1 MTLSDLRI
9 SHNITQKEIEKRT
22 GIPYDTYRSYEYGRQ
37 FPKKD
42 AIVKLAKLYHMSPGE
57 LLNLLIG
64 VNNDSLPPINDKE
77 ETIMPALPMLSLSQP
92 ESLREFEYILRE
104 YCAETFKGP
113 AQLYGRQGIMQ
124 NGVDI
129 VVTRP
134 DGTRV
139 CVQCKDYRDSKI
151 IVSDIDEWVKELNNT
166 TCNMSEF
173 VLATSL
179 TKPNAKLQERV
190 HQISD
195 KRLEEGLCPV
205 NIIFW
210 NDIECFVYKHP
221 DLLKRFWPPYQ
232 IIFEEM
238 SKKPKIASGYAEA
251 EIRTAYDL
259 KKLFLDAFI
268 NCDIE
273 GYLRQ
278 DPFVGFDFEYLKD
291 IDSFIDIVS
300 NLLDRAVSIANSNSY
315 RQIVDFF
322 EAFNDYNDYQSEICG
337 ISRNGKIVFLR
348 PFEEYNLDEYRE
360 NVDGLRTRVDECFN
374 KIKSVD

>member
-9 SHNITQKEIEKRT
+9 SHNITQQELAKRT
-22 GIPYDTYRSYEYGRQ
+22 GIPYDTYRSYEYERQ

-42 AIVKLAKLYHMSPGE
+42 AIVKLAKLYHMTPGE
-57 LLNLLIG
+57 LLNILIG
-64 VNNDSLPPINDKE
+64 VNDDLMIPDKE
-77 ETIMPALPMLSLSQP
+77 EIIMPAFPMLALSQP

-104 YCAETFKGP
+104 YCAETFKGL
-113 AQLYGRQGIMQ
+113 AQLYGKQGIMQ

-129 VVTRP
+129 VVARP

-139 CVQCKDYRDSKI
+139 CVQCKNYRDSKI
-151 IVSDIDEWVKELNNT
+151 TVSDIDEWVKELDNT

-238 SKKPKIASGYAEA
+238 SKKPKIATGYTEA
-251 EIRTAYDL
+251 VIQAAYDL
-259 KKLFLDAFI
+259 KELFLEAYI

-278 DPFVGFDFEYLKD
+278 DPFVGFDFDYLKD
-291 IDSFIDIVS
+291 IDSFMDTVS
-300 NLLDRAVSIANSNSY
+300 NLLDRAVSITNSNSY
-315 RQIVDFF
+315 KQIVNFF
-322 EAFNDYNDYQSEICG
+322 EAINDYNDYLSEICG

-348 PFEEYNLDEYRE
+348 PFEEYNLDEYRD
-360 NVDGLRTRVDECFN
+360 NVDGLRTCVYDCLD